1 MTNEDKAFAIA
12 NDMTLP
18 WVNLET
24 PYEVITNGCIKM
36 AEWKDQQF
44 EQQREKLI
52 DDILGVIKKEL
63 GEHIGKGLGLYHGE
77 LLNLDA
83 RLVVIEEGI
92 KKIKQQL

>member
-1 MTNEDKAFAIA
+1 MTNEEKAFAIA

-18 WVNLET
+18 WVKLGT
-24 PYEVITNGCIKM
+24 PCEVITKGCMEM
-36 AEWKDQQF
+36 AEWKDQLF

-52 DDILGVIKKEL
+52 NDILGVIKKEL

-83 RLVVIEEGI
+83 SLVVIEEGI